1 MQHRSQKANKPE
13 PKVQKFPAMWILLI
27 LKEEKK
33 WISYLREQNI
43 ATSLLN
49 QICTLVR
56 ANILQ

>member
-1 MQHRSQKANKPE
+1 MQHRTQKENKSE

-27 LKEEKK
+27 FKEEKK

-43 ATSLLN
+43 AISLLN
-49 QICTLVR
+49 QICTLSR